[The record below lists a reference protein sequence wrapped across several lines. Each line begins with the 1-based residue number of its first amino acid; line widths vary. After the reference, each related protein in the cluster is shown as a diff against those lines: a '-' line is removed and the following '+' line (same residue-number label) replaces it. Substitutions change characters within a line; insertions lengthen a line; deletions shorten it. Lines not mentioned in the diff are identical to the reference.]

1 MTHDTNISQDLFKTI
16 PIASINVDAG
26 CIRKSES
33 DINGLKNTISD
44 VGLLQPIIVR
54 TSGDAYTVIDGH
66 RRLKVLKELNVTELI
81 VGREVIVDV
90 DETEAD
96 YRFKQ
101 IIANIQREDFS
112 DIELGHAFV
121 ALKQVYG
128 YQYNEIADIIGKT
141 RHYVTAK
148 VNLATK
154 LTKDVQEQMTRDID
168 AAKELKEIVNNEKD
182 HVKEPYVMNVN
193 VVETIARLPDRLQSA
208 VYNKVKAEELDK
220 DQALALIRSLKREAE
235 AIELTDG
242 ASELIKTYM
251 EARPTYPDDL
261 NIELYRYVKKVHKD
275 MDMLV
280 EKIKTDDKEDRE
292 KILPVIESLIE
303 KLSSICLEIKGE
315 KILIEEDKYEAGPEL
330 TSV

>member
-1 MTHDTNISQDLFKTI
+1 MTHDTNPPQELFKTI
-16 PIASINVDAG
+16 PIASINIDAG
-26 CIRKSES
+26 CIRTS
-33 DINGLKNTISD
+33 DTDIVGLKNTISD

-96 YRFKQ
+96 YKFKQ

-112 DIELGHAFV
+112 DIELGYAFV

-148 VNLATK
+148 VNLATR
-154 LTKDVQEQMTRDID
+154 LTKEVQEQVTFDLD
-168 AAKELKEIVNNEKD
+168 NAKVLKETINDQVQ
-182 HVKEPYVMNVN
+182 EPYVMNVN
-193 VVETIARLPDRLQSA
+193 VIETIARLPERLQSA

-220 DQALALIRSLKREAE
+220 DQALTLIRAVKSEAE
-235 AIELTDG
+235 G
-242 ASELIKTYM
+242 ANELIKTYL
-251 EARPTYPDDL
+251 EAQSTYPNDL
-261 NIELYRYVKKVHKD
+261 NVELYKYVKKVHKD

-292 KILPVIESLIE
+292 KLLPVIESLIE

-315 KILIEEDKYEAGPEL
+315 KIILDDDKDEVRSGLI
-330 TSV
+330 SI

>member
-1 MTHDTNISQDLFKTI
+1 MSHDTNNPQDLFKTI
-16 PIASINVDAG
+16 PIASINIDAG
-26 CIRKSES
+26 CIRKSEA
-33 DINGLKNTISD
+33 DIGGLKNTISD

-54 TSGDAYTVIDGH
+54 RSGEAYTVIDGH
-66 RRLKVLKELNVTELI
+66 RRLKVLKELDVTELI

-96 YRFKQ
+96 YKFKQ

-112 DIELGHAFV
+112 DIELGYAFV

-154 LTKDVQEQMTRDID
+154 LTKEVQEQVTQDLD
-168 AAKELKEIVNNEKD
+168 ALKEIKEISNGP
-182 HVKEPYVMNVN
+182 VKEPYVMNLN
-193 VVETIARLPDRLQSA
+193 VIEAIARLPDKLQSA
-208 VYNKVKAEELDK
+208 VYNKAKAEELGK
-220 DQALALIRSLKREAE
+220 DEALTLIRAVKGEAE
-235 AIELTDG
+235 GANELM
-242 ASELIKTYM
+242 KNYF
-251 EARPTYPDDL
+251 EARPTNPDNLDF
-261 NIELYRYVKKVHKD
+261 ELYKYVKKVHKD

-280 EKIKTDDKEDRE
+280 EKLKTDDKEDRE
-292 KILPVIESLIE
+292 KLLPVIESLIE

-315 KILIEEDKYEAGPEL
+315 KIVLEDDSCETRGELI
-330 TSV
+330 SI